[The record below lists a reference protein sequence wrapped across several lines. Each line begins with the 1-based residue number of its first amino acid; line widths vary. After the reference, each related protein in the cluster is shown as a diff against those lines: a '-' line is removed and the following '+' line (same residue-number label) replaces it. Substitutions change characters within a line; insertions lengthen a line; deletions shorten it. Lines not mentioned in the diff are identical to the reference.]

1 MGGVGQFRFL
11 GGAISIGIATTV
23 LNNHLTSSLS
33 GVLSPLQLKELQH
46 SVQVLDDLPPELQTY
61 TRHVF
66 AEGYNKIMNIMIA
79 FATGGLLSSFLVWE
93 RVPRRM
99 A

>member
-11 GGAISIGIATTV
+11 GGAISVGIATTV

-33 GVLSPLQLKELQH
+33 GVLSPLQIKALQH
-46 SVQVLDDLPPELQTY
+46 SVKALESLSPELQTY

-79 FATGGLLSSFLVWE
+79 FAAGGLLSSFLVWE